1 MMRHSTLF
9 YFGLFGAGAAAMWG
23 ILAAGT
29 RLRPPRDLSG
39 IWHVRGDTPDVESGE
54 VVRISQS
61 GRFLSVA
68 LGEHPPMEFR
78 WAREEPGAGPG
89 EHRVYLYND
98 RHTLTVSLRP
108 VPDDPDVLE
117 AAEFALGG
125 EHPQVWRAERRG
137 PEAPL
142 PIEPRRGERRS

>member
-1 MMRHSTLF
+1 MTRRTTLV
-9 YFGLFGAGAAAMWG
+9 YFVL
-23 ILAAGT
+23 LAAGGVAMWAI
-29 RLRPPRDLSG
+29 LAVGAAVKAPRDLSG

-68 LGEHPPMEFR
+68 LGDREPMEFR
-78 WAREEPGAGPG
+78 WAREEPGEAAG

-125 EHPQVWRAERRG
+125 EHQQVWRAERRG

-142 PIEPRRGERRS
+142 PIEPRRGERKA